1 MAVPKGFWIGANA
14 FFEQKDKDEKAA
26 ELFLAEQLS
35 KTKSIVLPELLTRLS
50 AQRTKRSERKSR
62 VSGAQLLGFSE
73 RTAIALEKSGQLEAQ
88 LTRIAELN
96 KSGNLDADYVS
107 MLDKYVTTKIDNDED
122 LSAAIGSGLSGNS
135 FISEEDQME
144 GLILAMHSTS
154 EDDFSRAVEL
164 LQPPADSA
172 ATIDPFGI
180 GITKGRQVTEND
192 RRKIHNRLGKQL
204 AANLN
209 TRVTNTIETPDGEWL
224 QFADPSV
231 DSFLSEMVDSIVHYE
246 TDIGTQLSR
255 NTLVETAEDLV
266 QIIPAALV
274 ESRNS
279 FGSVNYGLPWAQ
291 KNFASVFKGKMLQP
305 DIDNK
310 KLWEPFINTAS
321 PDLPPCPSGQVRN
334 RAGVCEV
341 ISVEPSIN
349 LPPDLTGGLGG

>member
-1 MAVPKGFWIGANA
+1 
-14 FFEQKDKDEKAA
+14 
-26 ELFLAEQLS
+26 
-35 KTKSIVLPELLTRLS
+35 LTRLS

-231 DSFLSEMVDSIVHYE
+231 SSFLSEMVDSIVHYE

-255 NTLVETAEDLV
+255 NTLIETAEDLV
-266 QIIPAALV
+266 EVIPAALV
-274 ESRNS
+274 DSRNN

-349 LPPDLTGGLGG
+349 LPPDLSGGLGG

>member
-73 RTAIALEKSGQLEAQ
+73 RTAIALEKSGQLERQ
-88 LTRIAELN
+88 LTRIAELD

-180 GITKGRQVTEND
+180 GVTKGRKVTEND
-192 RRKIHNRLGKQL
+192 RRKIHNRLGRQL

-209 TRVTNTIETPDGEWL
+209 TRITSSVETEDGQWL

-274 ESRNS
+274 DSRNS
-279 FGSVNYGLPWAQ
+279 FGSGSYGLPWAQ
-291 KNFASVFKGKMLQP
+291 KNFASVFKGKMLNP
-305 DIDNK
+305 DIDDRE
-310 KLWEPFINTAS
+310 LWQPFITGGG
-321 PDLPPCPSGQVRN
+321 PDLPACPTGEVRN
-334 RAGVCEV
+334 AAGVCEL

-349 LPPDLTGGLGG
+349 LPPSISDGLG